1 MRSGGRDKPRKKRK
15 EKHKER
21 KEARRKTQP
30 MAKTCP
36 VKQRAGQLFPAL
48 KVKKCLLIF
57 RLWFEGWVDTTVLVK
72 SPKSLFQDS
81 PSQFAYLGIAMK
93 SGTDRLPRRTGLC
106 VLFHTHQLLII
117 CVGPWTEWW
126 ITRWIRWIWLK
137 DSMRGRSR
145 CLGVWSQ
152 VSVEVPGGMV
162 TWDVDS
168 P

>member
-1 MRSGGRDKPRKKRK
+1 MRSGRRDKPRKKRK

-21 KEARRKTQP
+21 KEGRRKNPTDGKNTSSE
-30 MAKTCP
+30 ATGWT
-36 VKQRAGQLFPAL
+36 AFFPAL
-48 KVKKCLLIF
+48 KVKGCLLIF
-57 RLWFEGWVDTTVLVK
+57 RLWFERWVDTTVLVK

-81 PSQFAYLGIAMK
+81 PSQFANLGIAMK

-117 CVGPWTEWW
+117 CIGPWTEWW

-152 VSVEVPGGMV
+152 SKCGCTRRNG
-162 TWDVDS
+162 DVGC
-168 P
+168 

>member
-1 MRSGGRDKPRKKRK
+1 MEGETNPEKRGRRNTK
-15 EKHKER
+15 KER
-21 KEARRKTQP
+21 KEEGKTQP

-36 VKQRAGQLFPAL
+36 VKQQAGQLFSRIESEIMFVNL
-48 KVKKCLLIF
+48 

-81 PSQFAYLGIAMK
+81 PSQFANLGIAMK

-152 VSVEVPGGMV
+152 SKCGCTRRNG
-162 TWDVDS
+162 DVGC
-168 P
+168 